1 MDNISQTN
9 SRPVN
14 FSFTQGIGEYSSV
27 QLNQMD
33 IGDLMTLVMTR
44 MLDAKEVQFKQKL
57 EQADARTKKLEG
69 FGDQIKALARLKA
82 EFGADDKDDTALR
95 DAKGVADKVS
105 SDQWDESSVDHSVAS
120 ASISSASSTSS
131 TSSTSGSSSKY
142 KAVDDLT
149 AEEKGAVFD
158 RAANNLQESLTEEE
172 RNYLWGSGSNL
183 SGGDGTGDP
192 VLDKSIQEKMAKAWH
207 DTGYEVPAKTD
218 ANHNAMWGRTVKDS
232 NPDTHWY
239 LPGVEY
245 SEAHLG
251 ERMERAMTGYYATQ
265 EAADATSTSST
276 TASSAGELST
286 WRAEL
291 TDEGRQ
297 FMGTVDTFCQSGLAN
312 GTLTEADAA
321 NIMSGDFKKSDLDA
335 LEVAIKNEQDKIGSM
350 NTRDQIDIQK
360 LTNQI
365 DQINNLISTLTKK
378 FNEGATGVINKI

>member
-105 SDQWDESSVDHSVAS
+105 SDQWDESSVDHEMSAQGAS
-120 ASISSASSTSS
+120 TSSDSSTSS
-131 TSSTSGSSSKY
+131 TTSSHSKY

-158 RAANNLQESLTEEE
+158 RAANNLQEALTEEE
-172 RNYLWGSGSNL
+172 RTYLY
-183 SGGDGTGDP
+183 GGVTENSTGTGDP

-218 ANHNAMWGRTVKDS
+218 ANHSAMWGRTVEDK
-232 NPDTHWY
+232 NPDRPWY
-239 LPGVEY
+239 G
-245 SEAHLG
+245 LG
-251 ERMERAMTGYYATQ
+251 MKDAEENIGARMERAMTGYYATQ

>member
-82 EFGADDKDDTALR
+82 EFGADDKDDTSLR

-105 SDQWDESSVDHSVAS
+105 SDQWDESSVDHEMSAQGAS
-120 ASISSASSTSS
+120 ASSASSTSS
-131 TSSTSGSSSKY
+131 TTSSHSKY
-142 KAVDDLT
+142 KAIDDLT
-149 AEEKGAVFD
+149 AEEKGTVFD
-158 RAANNLQESLTEEE
+158 RAANNLQEALTVEE
-172 RNYLWGSGSNL
+172 RKYLY
-183 SGGDGTGDP
+183 GGGGNGTGDP

-207 DTGYEVPAKTD
+207 DTGYEVPANTD
-218 ANHNAMWGRTVKDS
+218 DNRDAIWNREVLDK
-232 NPDTHWY
+232 NPDSEWY
-239 LPGVEY
+239 TSSVRFEP
-245 SEAHLG
+245 HLG
-251 ERMERAMTGYYATQ
+251 ARMERALTTYYANQ
-265 EAADATSTSST
+265 ASTAEPINSGIST
-276 TASSAGELST
+276 TDTGTENG

-312 GTLTEADAA
+312 GTLTDADAA